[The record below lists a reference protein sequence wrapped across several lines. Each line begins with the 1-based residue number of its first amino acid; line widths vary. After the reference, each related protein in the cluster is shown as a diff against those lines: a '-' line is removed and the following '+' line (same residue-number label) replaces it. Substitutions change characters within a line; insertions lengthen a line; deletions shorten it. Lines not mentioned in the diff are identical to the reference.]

1 MPKKSPTIV
10 STLISAAIDKLAPR
24 MTQRELSLAMG
35 FTTPNMLSMLRTG
48 DAKVPFIKIPV
59 IAAVLDIDP
68 ALLFRFHLR
77 EQWPEFEEVV
87 FEIFGGVLTRAERD
101 WIEFF
106 GDLGLSNVPKNAI
119 KRAELTKL
127 LRDFVSNAL

>member
-1 MPKKSPTIV
+1 MPKKPSTIV
-10 STLISAAIDKLAPR
+10 STLISSAIDKLAPR
-24 MTQRELSLAMG
+24 MTQRELAVAMG
-35 FTTPNMLSMLRTG
+35 FSTPNMLSMLRTG
-48 DAKVPFIKIPV
+48 DAKVPFTKIPV

-87 FEIFGGVLTRAERD
+87 FEIFGGVLTRAERE

-106 GDLGLSNVPKNAI
+106 NDLDIKLPATAVKRKELKN
-119 KRAELTKL
+119 L
-127 LRDFVSNAL
+127 LRGFGVKSS

>member
-35 FTTPNMLSMLRTG
+35 FRTPNMLSMLRTG
-48 DAKVPFIKIPV
+48 DAKVPFTKIPM

-87 FEIFGGVLTRAERD
+87 FEIFGGVLTREERD

-106 GDLGLSNVPKNAI
+106 VDI
-119 KRAELTKL
+119 DLTKVPTSAVKRKEL
-127 LRDFVSNAL
+127 KKILKDLRA

>member
-10 STLISAAIDKLAPR
+10 STLISTAIDKLAPR

-35 FTTPNMLSMLRTG
+35 FKTPNMLSMLRTG
-48 DAKVPFIKIPV
+48 DAKVPFTKIPT

-68 ALLFRFHLR
+68 ALLLRFHLR

-106 GDLGLSNVPKNAI
+106 GDLDIKVPTTAVRRK
-119 KRAELTKL
+119 ELKSL
-127 LRDFVSNAL
+127 LRGLKSS

>member
-35 FTTPNMLSMLRTG
+35 FRTPNMLSMLRTG
-48 DAKVPFIKIPV
+48 DAKVPFTKIPM

-87 FEIFGGVLTRAERD
+87 FEIFGGVLTRAERE

-106 GDLGLSNVPKNAI
+106 SDLDI
-119 KRAELTKL
+119 KLPTTAVKRKELKKVL
-127 LRDFVSNAL
+127 KDLRV